1 MSAIAVVRPTL
12 PHLSAPVA
20 GIDPPA
26 LQDAISAILDREEL
40 AGPDECARLRRVR
53 YDLERR
59 AADMLDE

>member
-26 LQDAISAILDREEL
+26 LQDAISAILDREDVC
-40 AGPDECARLRRVR
+40 PIDERARLRRVR